1 MSIVNIPSSTSK
13 AQQIKTLISVASTV
27 NHLKH
32 FHAALIRHD
41 LHRDTF
47 LINLLLKRTLF
58 FRQNHYSLLLF
69 SHTQFPNVFLYNSL
83 INGFVNNH
91 LFHETIDL
99 FLSVRKHDLP
109 LHGFAFPFVLKAC
122 TKAPNLKL
130 GIELH
135 SLVVKCG
142 YSYDVGA
149 MTSLLSVYSQ
159 SRRLD
164 DAHKVF
170 DEIPDRSVV
179 SWTALFSGY
188 VGADKHSEAIGL
200 FKKSVEMGVRPDS
213 YMIVRVLSACVRVG
227 DLDSAEWI
235 VKLMEDIGMQKNSH
249 VCTTLVNL
257 YTKLGKMEKARSVF
271 DSMVEKD
278 VVTWSVMIQG
288 YASNSHP
295 KESVELFHQMLRENL
310 KPDKYSIVGFLSSC
324 ASLGALD
331 LGEWGSSLIDRDEFL
346 TNLEMGN
353 ALIDMYAKC
362 GAMARG
368 FEVFKEMKE
377 KDRVIMNTAITGLAK
392 NGHVKLS
399 FAVFGQTEKLGIAP
413 DECTFLG
420 LLCGC
425 VHAGLIED
433 GLRFFN
439 SISSVYSLK
448 RTVEHYGCMVD
459 LWGRAGLLDNAYGL
473 ICDMPM
479 KPNAIIWGALLS
491 GCRLVKE
498 TGLAE
503 LVLKELIALEP
514 WNAGNYVQL
523 SNIYSVTGRWE
534 EAAEVRDTMNKKRMK
549 KIPGFSWIELEGTVH
564 EFLADDKSHPLSDKI
579 YAKLEDLGNEMRL
592 MGFVPTTECVM
603 FDVEEEEKESVL
615 GYHSEKLAV
624 AFGLISTYHG
634 EVIRVVKNLRVCGDC
649 HQVMKLISKI
659 TRREIV
665 VRDNNRFHCF
675 TNGSCSCNDYW

>member
-1 MSIVNIPSSTSK
+1 MSIVSVSSSTSK
-13 AQQIKTLISVASTV
+13 VQQIKTLISFASNI

-32 FHAALIRHD
+32 FHASLIRHN
-41 LHRDTF
+41 LHHDTF
-47 LINLLLKRTLF
+47 LVNLLLKRTLF
-58 FRQNHYSLLLF
+58 FRQNHYSFLLF
-69 SHTQFPNVFLYNSL
+69 SHTQFPNIFLYNTL

-91 LFHETIDL
+91 LFHETLDL
-99 FLSVRKHDLP
+99 FLSVRKLG
-109 LHGFAFPFVLKAC
+109 LSLYGFTFPFVLKAC
-122 TKAPNLKL
+122 TKAQNLNL
-130 GIELH
+130 GIHLH

-142 YSYDVGA
+142 FYHDVGA
-149 MTSLLSVYSQ
+149 MTSLLSMYSG
-159 SRRLD
+159 SGRLD

-170 DEIPDRSVV
+170 DEIPERSVV
-179 SWTALFSGY
+179 SWTAFISGCIAA
-188 VGADKHSEAIGL
+188 GKQREAIDL
-200 FKKSVEMGVRPDS
+200 FKKMVEMGVRPDS
-213 YMIVRVLSACVRVG
+213 YSIVRVLTACVSVG
-227 DLDSAEWI
+227 DLDRAEWI
-235 VKLMEDIGMQKNSH
+235 VKLMDEIEMSKNSF
-249 VCTTLVNL
+249 VCATLVNL
-257 YTKLGKMEKARSVF
+257 YAKRGKMEKARSVF
-271 DSMVEKD
+271 DSMAEKD
-278 VVTWSVMIQG
+278 IVTWSTMIQG
-288 YASNSHP
+288 YASNSFP
-295 KESVELFHQMLRENL
+295 KEGVELFHQMLQENL
-310 KPDKYSIVGFLSSC
+310 KPDQYSIVGFLSSC

-331 LGEWGSSLIDRDEFL
+331 LGEWGSSLIDRNEFL
-346 TNLEMGN
+346 TNLVMGT

-368 FEVFKEMKE
+368 FQVFKEMKE
-377 KDRVIMNTAITGLAK
+377 RDRVLMNAAITGLAK

-399 FAVFGQTEKLGIAP
+399 FAVFGQTEKLGISP
-413 DECTFLG
+413 DGYTFLG

-433 GLRFFN
+433 GLRMFIA
-439 SISSVYSLK
+439 ISCVYALK
-448 RTVEHYGCMVD
+448 RTVEHYGCMID
-459 LWGRAGLLDNAYGL
+459 LWGRAGMLDDAYRL

-479 KPNAIIWGALLS
+479 KPNAIVWGALLS
-491 GCRLVKE
+491 GCRLVKD
-498 TGLAE
+498 TQLAE
-503 LVLKELIALEP
+503 TVLKELIALEP

-523 SNIYSVTGRWE
+523 SNIYSVTGRWD
-534 EAAEVRDTMNKKRMK
+534 EAAEVRDTMNKKGLK

-603 FDVEEEEKESVL
+603 FDVEEEEKERVL

-624 AFGLISTYHG
+624 AFGLISTVHG

-649 HQVMKLISKI
+649 HEVMKLISKI

>member
-1 MSIVNIPSSTSK
+1 MSIAAVSSPSK
-13 AQQIKTLISVASTV
+13 LHQIKTLISVASTV
-27 NHLKH
+27 NHLKQI
-32 FHAALIRHD
+32 HASLIHHD
-41 LHRDTF
+41 HHHDTY
-47 LINLLLKRTLF
+47 LVNLLLKRTLF
-58 FRQNHYSLLLF
+58 FRENHYSFLLF
-69 SHTQFPNVFLYNSL
+69 SHTQFPNIFLYNTL
-83 INGFVNNH
+83 INGFVNNN
-91 LFHETIDL
+91 LFRETLDL
-99 FLSVRKHDLP
+99 FLSVRKH
-109 LHGFAFPFVLKAC
+109 HGLSLYGFTFPFVLKAC
-122 TKAPNLKL
+122 IRSQNLTL

-135 SLVVKCG
+135 PLVVKCG
-142 YSYDVGA
+142 FNRDVGA
-149 MTSLLSVYSQ
+149 KTSLLSLYSG
-159 SRRLD
+159 SGRVD
-164 DAHKVF
+164 DARKLF
-170 DEIPDRSVV
+170 DEMPERTIV
-179 SWTALFSGY
+179 SWTAFISGCIAS
-188 VGADKHSEAIGL
+188 GKHSEAIGL
-200 FKKSVEMGVRPDS
+200 FKKMVESGVRPDS
-213 YMIVRVLSACVRVG
+213 YSVVRVLSACVQVG

-235 VKLMEDIGMQKNSH
+235 ANLVEEIEMQKNSY
-249 VCTTLVNL
+249 VNTTLVNV
-257 YTKLGKMEKARSVF
+257 YAKRGKMEKARSVF
-271 DSMVEKD
+271 DSMGEKD
-278 VVTWSVMIQG
+278 AVSWSTMIQG
-288 YASNSHP
+288 YASNSLP
-295 KESVELFHQMLRENL
+295 KEGVELFHQMLREDL
-310 KPDKYSIVGFLSSC
+310 KPDQYSIVGFLSSC

-331 LGEWGSSLIDRDEFL
+331 LGQWGSGLIDRDEFL
-346 TNLEMGN
+346 TNLVMGN

-362 GAMARG
+362 GDMTRG
-368 FEVFKEMKE
+368 FQVFKDMKE

-399 FAVFGQTEKLGIAP
+399 FAVFGQTEKLGISP
-413 DECTFLG
+413 DGYTFLG

-425 VHAGLIED
+425 VHAGLIQD

-459 LWGRAGLLDNAYGL
+459 LWGRAGQLSEAYRL

-479 KPNAIIWGALLS
+479 KPNAIIWGALLT

-498 TGLAE
+498 TRLAE
-503 LVLKELIALEP
+503 RVLKELIALEP

-523 SNIYSVTGRWE
+523 SNIYSVNGRWD
-534 EAAEVRDTMNKKRMK
+534 EAAEVREEMNKKGMK
-549 KIPGFSWIELEGTVH
+549 KLPGWSWIELEGTVH

-603 FDVEEEEKESVL
+603 FDVEEEEKETVL

-624 AFGLISTYHG
+624 ALGLISTGHG

-649 HQVMKLISKI
+649 HEAMKLISKI

>member
-1 MSIVNIPSSTSK
+1 MNIATNTSSASK
-13 AQQIKTLISVASTV
+13 AQQIKTLISIASTV

-32 FHAALIRHD
+32 IHASLIRHD
-41 LHRDTF
+41 LHHDTF

-58 FRQNHYSLLLF
+58 FRQNHYSFLLF
-69 SHTQFPNVFLYNSL
+69 SHTQFPNIFLYDTL

-91 LFHETIDL
+91 LFHETLGL
-99 FLSVRKHDLP
+99 FLSTRKHGLS
-109 LHGFAFPFVLKAC
+109 LHGFTFPFVLKAC
-122 TKAPNLKL
+122 TRSQNLKL
-130 GIELH
+130 GIDLH

-142 YSYDVGA
+142 FSHDVCA
-149 MTSLLSVYSQ
+149 MTSLLSVYSG
-159 SRRLD
+159 SGRLD
-164 DAHKVF
+164 DAHKLF
-170 DEIPDRSVV
+170 DEIPERSVV
-179 SWTALFSGY
+179 SWTAFVSGY
-188 VGADKHSEAIGL
+188 ISAGKHREAIDL
-200 FKKSVEMGVRPDS
+200 FREMVEMGVRPDS
-213 YMIVRVLSACVRVG
+213 YLIVRVLTACVRVG

-235 VKLMEDIGMQKNSH
+235 DKLVEEIGMPKNCF

-257 YTKLGKMEKARSVF
+257 YAKRGKMEKARSVF
-271 DSMVEKD
+271 DSMAEKD
-278 VVTWSVMIQG
+278 IVTWSTMIQG
-288 YASNSHP
+288 YASNSLP
-295 KESVELFHQMLRENL
+295 KEGVELFLQMLRENL
-310 KPDKYSIVGFLSSC
+310 KPDQYSIVGFLSSC

-331 LGEWGSSLIDRDEFL
+331 LGEWGSSLIDRHEFL
-346 TNLEMGN
+346 NNLVMGN

-368 FEVFKEMKE
+368 FQVFKDMKE
-377 KDRVIMNTAITGLAK
+377 RDRVIMNTAITGLAK

-399 FAVFGQTEKLGIAP
+399 FAVFGQTEKLGISP
-413 DECTFLG
+413 DGYTFLG

-425 VHAGLIED
+425 VHAGLIQD

-439 SISSVYSLK
+439 AMSCIYSLK

-459 LWGRAGLLDNAYGL
+459 LWGRAGLLGDAYRL

-498 TGLAE
+498 TRLAE
-503 LVLKELIALEP
+503 RVLKELIALEP

-523 SNIYSVTGRWE
+523 SNIYSVGGRWD
-534 EAAEVRDTMNKKRMK
+534 EAAEVRDTMNKKGMK
-549 KIPGFSWIELEGTVH
+549 KIPGFSWIELKGTVH

-603 FDVEEEEKESVL
+603 FDVEEEEKETVL

-624 AFGLISTYHG
+624 AFGLISTVHG

-649 HQVMKLISKI
+649 HEVMKLISKI
-659 TRREIV
+659 TKREIV

-675 TNGSCSCNDYW
+675 TNGFCSCNDYW